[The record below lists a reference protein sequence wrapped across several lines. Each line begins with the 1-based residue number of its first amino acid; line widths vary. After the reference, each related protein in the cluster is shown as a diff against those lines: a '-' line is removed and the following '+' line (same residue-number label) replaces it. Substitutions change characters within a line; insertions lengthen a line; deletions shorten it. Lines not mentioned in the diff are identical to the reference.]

1 MKLVHVGIISTS
13 LVIIAGISLVAPAL
27 IIPNMPATHSVLL
40 SFEIKNSNNLPE
52 WCEDLASKVKEENLK
67 GVIFIPGEIA
77 QEFPECVNLF
87 GKNFDIGS
95 STLRYSSLESYSDYQ
110 KQLDVIK
117 NGKDLLDKTGN
128 LDSKIFK
135 APFGYTD
142 QNIYSLLTR
151 SGIIADF
158 SYDKQYNY
166 YQNGQFIK
174 YDLQEIDKNSDI
186 DNIEKNALL
195 LVNFDNTDSVESIF
209 EDINLI
215 KKHNVVFKSPS
226 EIIDNQLTLRGS

>member
-1 MKLVHVGIISTS
+1 MKLVHIGIISTS

-27 IIPNMPATHSVLL
+27 IIPNMPVTHTILL
-40 SFEIKNSNNLPE
+40 SFEIKNTDNLPE
-52 WCEDLASKVKEENLK
+52 WCNDLAARVKKEDLK

-77 QEFPECVNLF
+77 REFPECVNLF

-95 STLRYSSLESYSDYQ
+95 STIRYTSLESQLDYQ
-110 KQLDVIK
+110 NQLDVIK
-117 NGKDLLDKTGN
+117 NGKYLLDKAGN

-135 APFGYTD
+135 APYGYTD
-142 QNIYSLLTR
+142 QNIYSLLTK

-174 YDLQEIDKNSDI
+174 YNLQEISKDSKI
-186 DNIEKNALL
+186 DNADKTTPLL
-195 LVNFDNTDSVESIF
+195 INFDNTDSIESIF
-209 EDINLI
+209 ESIDLI
-215 KKHNVVFKSPS
+215 KKQNVVFKSPS
-226 EIIDNQLTLRGS
+226 EVVGNQLTVRGS